1 MHSPRGTGGTH
12 PHGRTVERQQTLY
25 KETIHLKKLASLFL
39 ALTLCAGLAAPALAA
54 EFSDVPADHP
64 FYDAIADCSEKGIVG
79 GYPDGTFQPTNAV
92 TKNHFCAMLARAFY
106 ADTVAEYDTD
116 YIKTTYGTFGP
127 TNRAL
132 AAEKILANASFQWA
146 YDDASAMSTGIDR
159 CDMAQLMTNIMNGKG
174 FFASESDK
182 NAASSKIADYA
193 DVPSQYRDAV
203 LNVYALGI
211 IGGFSDGT
219 FGGAVTIN
227 RGQAAVV
234 IYRLAQYVGD
244 GSGTGPAVSAG
255 DDLTEV
261 PNSPGSTPAGQEA
274 SGNAE
279 NGALTLRDGSAV
291 TEENALKIIDEILKV
306 YPSGT
311 TWDDNT
317 SRVNSTLI
325 NNRELGSKSTTVQN
339 IANIYG
345 VAMQKACGG
354 FAGLVSDSIFGGG
367 NNGGNSFPG
376 RKLDSVSQVRPGDI
390 IIKMGPDGKQQHFL
404 TAASSVKD
412 TAVKNGVTLYYIDT
426 YEGNMNGSV
435 VYNNSGV
442 RYITDDLY
450 RGSYYEVWTRYPD

>member
-1 MHSPRGTGGTH
+1 M
-12 PHGRTVERQQTLY
+12 
-25 KETIHLKKLASLFL
+25 KKILSLVL
-39 ALTLCAGLAAPALAA
+39 ALVLCTGLAVPALAA
-54 EFSDVPADHP
+54 DFSDVPASHP

-116 YIKTTYGTFGP
+116 YIKTAYGTFGP

-159 CDMAQLMTNIMNGKG
+159 CDMAQLMANIMAQKG
-174 FFASESDK
+174 FAASESDK
-182 NAASSKIADYA
+182 NDAASKITDYA
-193 DVPSQYRDAV
+193 DIPSQYRDAV
-203 LNVYALGI
+203 LTVYALGI

-219 FGGAVTIN
+219 FGGGFTMN

-255 DDLTEV
+255 YDPANV

-291 TEENALKIIDEILKV
+291 TEENARKILETVMAK
-306 YPSGT
+306 YPGENWKADSNRNNMTEFNGNRLGGLSAAISSITNGRT
-311 TWDDNT
+311 T
-317 SRVNSTLI
+317 
-325 NNRELGSKSTTVQN
+325 TTGQSVSL
-339 IANIYG
+339 YG
-345 VAMQKACGG
+345 GCGG
-354 FAGLVSDSIFGGG
+354 LASMASDAIFGGSG
-367 NNGGNSFPG
+367 TGGENFPVRKLSSVTNARTGDIYVSVDKNGSIMHLAIIASTGEVKSVTDSRKTVLKITKYDGGGNGGST
-376 RKLDSVSQVRPGDI
+376 DT
-390 IIKMGPDGKQQHFL
+390 MGTVFDG
-404 TAASSVKD
+404 T
-412 TAVKNGVTLYYIDT
+412 KNGGT
-426 YEGNMNGSV
+426 YE
-435 VYNNSGV
+435 
-442 RYITDDLY
+442 I
-450 RGSYYEVWTRYPD
+450 WTRYPD